1 MPSKEPP
8 IQFKDTRLREQVV
21 DRTGDTAAGPV
32 NRRAKL
38 DLATYYGLV
47 DTILRDNPVTT
58 GGARALATVYL
69 RDGTTTS
76 LLTTDSP
83 VVSAAYDDACRRL
96 LALGLT
102 NPLVGRDHDYLA
114 AGFRLRE
121 DT

>member
-1 MPSKEPP
+1 MPSTEPP

-21 DRTGDTAAGPV
+21 DRTGDASAAAV

-38 DLATYYGLV
+38 DLNTYYGLV

-58 GGARALATVYL
+58 GGARALATIYL
-69 RDGTTTS
+69 RDGTTSSQITG
-76 LLTTDSP
+76 SP

-102 NPLVGRDHDYLA
+102 NPLVGREHDYLA

-121 DT
+121 E